1 MKNTHVLIL
10 TVIAAA
16 IAAGAPLIAQEG
28 RPLRTMPHGTYQC
41 ALPGDATGD
50 AYKVVESEGFTI
62 TTSSRYT
69 VAEGGGTYLMRGR
82 DFVFTSGPRK
92 DQKFKRMGSSQLQRV
107 KDDGSL
113 DRLLCTRLSGT
124 G

>member
-10 TVIAAA
+10 TALAAA

-28 RPLRTMPHGTYQC
+28 RPLRTMPHGDYQC
-41 ALPGDATGD
+41 ALPGDAEAD
-50 AYKVVESEGFTI
+50 SFVVVEGESFAI
-62 TTSSRYT
+62 TTSSRYA
-69 VAEGGGTYLMRGR
+69 VSDGGGTYLMRGR
-82 DFVFTSGPRK
+82 DLVFTSGPRK
-92 DQKFKRMGSSQLQRV
+92 GVRFKRMGNYQLQRV
-107 KDDGSL
+107 KEDGSL

>member
-10 TVIAAA
+10 TALAAA

-28 RPLRTMPHGTYQC
+28 RPLRTMPHGDYQC
-41 ALPGDATGD
+41 ALPGDAEAD
-50 AYKVVESEGFTI
+50 SFVVVDSEGFTI
-62 TTSSRYT
+62 GTSSRYS
-69 VAEGGGTYLMRGR
+69 VSEGGGTYLMRGR

-92 DQKFKRMGSSQLQRV
+92 GVRFKRMGTNQLQRLNA
-107 KDDGSL
+107 DGSL
-113 DRLLCTRLSGT
+113 DRLLCTRLGGT

>member
-1 MKNTHVLIL
+1 MKNSHVLIL
-10 TVIAAA
+10 TALAAA

-41 ALPGDATGD
+41 ALPGNAEGEP
-50 AYKVVESEGFTI
+50 YEVVKSEGFAI

-69 VAEGGGTYLMRGR
+69 VAEGGGIYLMRGR
-82 DFVFTSGPRK
+82 EFVFTSGPRK
-92 DQKFKRMGSSQLQRV
+92 DQKFRRMGSNTLQRV
-107 KDDGSL
+107 NADGTL
-113 DRLLCTRLSGT
+113 DRLQCTRLGGT